1 MNAKIFIEI
10 NKFDKWAQTQ
20 SDITQDDRG
29 GEWECGYDSWD
40 DIYQAFANYLKTS
53 DPTQWTSKEK
63 ELLLYIIARDN
74 EMEHLSS
81 ILDEQALVTLT
92 REAIINGHRDD
103 KWQLAVQLNRLTDKH
118 LATTL
123 MDSLVNDEDEY
134 VNRRALMGLAELQS
148 DRVEGYAEVF
158 WSRNKYGDM
167 DEYQKMAVLHALSVT
182 KSKNLEDYIRK
193 AKEDGREH
201 LVNLATK
208 IEDGKNY
215 R

>member
-20 SDITQDDRG
+20 SDIAQDDRG
-29 GEWECGYDSWD
+29 GEWECGYDNWD
-40 DIYQAFANYLKTS
+40 DIYQAFENYLKTS
-53 DPTQWTSKEK
+53 NPTQWTSKEK

-81 ILDEQALVTLT
+81 VLDEQALVTLT

-118 LATTL
+118 LATIL
-123 MDSLVNDEDEY
+123 LDSLVNDEDEY

-148 DRVEGYAEVF
+148 DKVEGYAEVI